1 MEPSRIQRVLV
12 SVSDKQGLADF
23 ARGLVAAGVEIFSTG
38 GTRKHLESEGIA
50 GPRRFGLHGLPRNDA
65 RAAQDAASQ
74 GPRRHPLPAR
84 QPRGHAGPG
93 RARHP
98 DLRAGGRQSLP
109 LRGHDPQAG
118 RDARR
123 GDRADRHRRAD
134 DGPRGGQEPCLH
146 DDRHRRR
153 GSTARSSGRS
163 RPTAAPR
170 WNCGGS
176 WPARPSPTRPFTI
189 GPSPTISPA

>member
-1 MEPSRIQRVLV
+1 MESPRIQRALV

-38 GTRKHLESEGIA
+38 GTRKHLEVRRHP
-50 GPRRFGLHGLPRNDA
+50 GPRRCRLHRLPRDDG

-98 DLRAGGRQSLP
+98 DLRVGRRQSLS
-109 LRGHDPQAG
+109 LRDHDPQAG

-146 DDRHRRR
+146 DHRHRRR
-153 GSTARSSGRS
+153 GSTARSSSRS

-176 WPARPSPTRPFTI
+176 WPARPSPTRPSTI
-189 GPSPTISPA
+189 GPSPTILPA